1 MTTEASAEPTR
12 RVLLLT
18 TPHSYRTAA
27 FVEAANRLG
36 IEAISAVDMP
46 SELSDYWK
54 FRLGVDFTA
63 VEQSSQQLVET
74 LAERPV
80 QAILSLD
87 DSGAFLAARTSQ
99 LLGLPHN
106 AAAAADAARNKF
118 RMRQLLSAG
127 GVLSPRFRR
136 FFIPP
141 PQPSPSTLRQAQ
153 DIAGSGHRPV
163 PGEGAI
169 AAIVPVV
176 EAEIGY
182 PCVVKPEDLNGSR
195 GVIRANDRDELL
207 SAARRLI
214 QLIGPNRHFL
224 VEEYMPG
231 VEVALEGILDGGEL
245 QVLALFDKPDPLEG
259 PFFEET
265 IYVTPS
271 RLPEAVQADIA
282 ATTAQAARALGL
294 EMGPIH
300 AELRINDGGAWIV
313 EIAGRSIGGLCS
325 RTLRFGTDASLE
337 ELILRQATGL
347 SLEGL
352 TREGQSGGVM
362 MIPIPEAGIL
372 RCVHGVDKAKAVP
385 GIEDVQITAQMNYPL
400 VPLPEGDAYLGFIF
414 AAGDSPEAVEASLR
428 AAHAELR
435 FEILPEIRLGV
446 ISHQ

>member
-1 MTTEASAEPTR
+1 MATETQPETTR

-27 FVEAANRLG
+27 FVEAANHLG

-46 SELSDYWK
+46 SELADYWN

-63 VEQSSQQLVET
+63 VEQASQQLVET

-87 DSGAFLAARTSQ
+87 DSSAFLAARTSQ

-127 GVLSPRFRR
+127 GVLSPRFQR
-136 FFIPP
+136 FFSS
-141 PQPSPSTLRQAQ
+141 QSPELEPEAL
-153 DIAGSGHRPV
+153 
-163 PGEGAI
+163 

-176 EAEIGY
+176 ESEIGY

-195 GVIRANDRDELL
+195 GVIRANDRGELL
-207 SAARRLI
+207 SAAWRLV
-214 QLIGPNRHFL
+214 QLIGPGRHFL

-231 VEVALEGILDGGEL
+231 VEVALEGILDGGVL

-271 RLPEAVQADIA
+271 RLPDAVQADIA
-282 ATTAQAARALGL
+282 TTTAQAARALGL

-300 AELRINDGGAWIV
+300 AELRINDRGAWIV

-347 SLEGL
+347 SLAGL
-352 TREGQSGGVM
+352 TREGQAGGVM

-372 RCVHGVDKAKAVP
+372 RAVHGVDKAKAVT

-414 AAGDSPEAVEASLR
+414 AAGDSPEEVEASLR
-428 AAHAELR
+428 SAHAELR
-435 FEILPEIRLGV
+435 FEILPEIRLSV
-446 ISHQ
+446 IGIR

>member
-1 MTTEASAEPTR
+1 MIQETPR

-18 TPHSYRTAA
+18 TPHSYRTTA
-27 FVEAANRLG
+27 FVDAANHLG
-36 IEAISAVDMP
+36 IEAVQAVDMP
-46 SELSDYWK
+46 AELAEHWN

-63 VEQSSQQLVET
+63 VEQASQQLVDA

-106 AAAAADAARNKF
+106 AAEAAEAARNKY

-136 FFIPP
+136 FFSDDPLP
-141 PQPSPSTLRQAQ
+141 ALA
-153 DIAGSGHRPV
+153 
-163 PGEGAI
+163 
-169 AAIVPVV
+169 PVV
-176 EAEIGY
+176 EMEINY
-182 PCVVKPEDLNGSR
+182 PYVVKPEDLNGSR
-195 GVIRANDRDELL
+195 GVIRANNRDELL
-207 SAARRLI
+207 VAAARLVA
-214 QLIGPNRHFL
+214 LIGPGRHFL

-231 VEVALEGILDGGEL
+231 VEVALEGILDGGVL

-271 RLPEAVQADIA
+271 RLPADVQDNIA

-294 EMGPIH
+294 EMGPVH
-300 AELRINDGGAWIV
+300 AELRINEAGAWIV
-313 EIAGRSIGGLCS
+313 ELAGRSIGGLCS
-325 RTLRFGTDASLE
+325 RTLHFGTDASLE

-347 SLEGL
+347 PIAGL
-352 TREGQSGGVM
+352 DREGRAGGVM

-372 RCVHGVDKAKAVP
+372 REVHGVDKAKAVP
-385 GIEDVQITAQMNYPL
+385 GIEDVQITAQRNYPL

-414 AAGDSPEAVEASLR
+414 AAGDTPDKVEAALR
-428 AAHAELR
+428 AAHAALH
-435 FEILPEIRLGV
+435 FEILPEIRLAV
-446 ISHQ
+446 LS

>member
-1 MTTEASAEPTR
+1 MTIDLHPPPAPPPAAQPEAR

-27 FVEAANRLG
+27 FADAARQLG
-36 IEAISAVDMP
+36 IEALQAVDMP
-46 SELSDYWK
+46 AELADHWN
-54 FRLGVDFTA
+54 FRLGVDFTQ
-63 VEQSSQQLVET
+63 VEQASRQIVEA

-106 AAAAADAARNKF
+106 AAAAADAARNKYQ
-118 RMRQLLSAG
+118 MRRLLAAA
-127 GVLSPRFRR
+127 GVLSPRFQR
-136 FFIPP
+136 FFSDDDLNGLGP
-141 PQPSPSTLRQAQ
+141 T
-153 DIAGSGHRPV
+153 
-163 PGEGAI
+163 
-169 AAIVPVV
+169 V
-176 EAEIGY
+176 ETRIGY
-182 PCVVKPEDLNGSR
+182 PCVVKPEDMNGSR
-195 GVIRANDRDELL
+195 GVIRANNRDELL
-207 SAARRLI
+207 VAARRLL
-214 QLIGPNRHFL
+214 QLIGPGRHFL
-224 VEEYMPG
+224 VEEYIPG

-271 RLPEAVQADIA
+271 RLPEAVQADIGV
-282 ATTAQAARALGL
+282 TTGLAARGLGL

-300 AELRINDGGAWIV
+300 AELRINERGAWIV

-347 SLEGL
+347 PIAGL
-352 TREGQSGGVM
+352 SRQGQAGGVM

-372 RCVHGVDKAKAVP
+372 RAVHGVDKAKAVS
-385 GIEDVQITAQMNYPL
+385 GIEDVQITAQRNYPL

-414 AAGDSPEAVEASLR
+414 AAGSSPAEVEAALR

-435 FEILPEIRLGV
+435 FEILPEIRLTV
-446 ISHQ
+446 L